1 MAKKLNKGDNIFYEK
16 DGVFYRDRVKEV
28 LETEDGNLY
37 TPEDYDWWAVSEDE
51 LVPDTDERVRNINC
65 LIEDKM
71 VNLSE
76 IRQWLS
82 FHARDYYESDSW
94 SSFDSEQM
102 IIDLC
107 KHMLYN
113 K

>member
-1 MAKKLNKGDNIFYEK
+1 MILLEISMKSDN
-16 DGVFYRDRVKEV
+16 VC
-28 LETEDGNLY
+28 Y
-37 TPEDYDWWAVSEDE
+37 TPEDYDWWAISEDE

-82 FHARDYYESDSW
+82 FHARNYYESDSW

>member
-51 LVPDTDERVRNINC
+51 LIPDTDERVRNINC

-76 IRQWLS
+76 IRHWLS
-82 FHARDYYESDSW
+82 FHASDYYESDSW

-107 KHMLYN
+107 KHMLY
-113 K
+113 KK